1 MTRRLRIWWEV
12 MGLVLPG
19 SRGADHGADWAGWP
33 SAFHVGSTSPH
44 AKDGQDMTEHQDDH
58 RESVVKEPGHHLSE
72 SATREKR
79 PKGFLNP
86 RTIKL
91 FSFMTIS
98 ICIVG
103 SVFVSILA
111 IWDFTKSDVWY
122 RSLATLAVIA
132 IGTAIFAVV
141 NEKFGD

>member
-1 MTRRLRIWWEV
+1 LIE
-12 MGLVLPG
+12 
-19 SRGADHGADWAGWP
+19 
-33 SAFHVGSTSPH
+33 FNVGGTSPH
-44 AKDGQDMTEHQDDH
+44 VKDGQDMIEDHEDH
-58 RESVVKEPGHHLSE
+58 REPVVKEPVHRLSE
-72 SATREKR
+72 SAAREKR

-86 RTIKL
+86 RIIKL
-91 FSFMTIS
+91 FSFMTMS

-132 IGTAIFAVV
+132 IGTAIFALV

>member
-1 MTRRLRIWWEV
+1 MT
-12 MGLVLPG
+12 
-19 SRGADHGADWAGWP
+19 DH
-33 SAFHVGSTSPH
+33 H
-44 AKDGQDMTEHQDDH
+44 DDH
-58 RESVVKEPGHHLSE
+58 REAVVQEPGHCLHE
-72 SATREKR
+72 TPTREKQ

-91 FSFMTIS
+91 FSFTTIS

>member
-1 MTRRLRIWWEV
+1 MAAHVPYRE
-12 MGLVLPG
+12 
-19 SRGADHGADWAGWP
+19 HGTAP
-33 SAFHVGSTSPH
+33 
-44 AKDGQDMTEHQDDH
+44 KDGQGMTENQEEP
-58 RESVVKEPGHHLSE
+58 REPVGQEPEHHLSNT
-72 SATREKR
+72 TRKKR

-91 FSFMTIS
+91 FSFMTMS

-132 IGTAIFAVV
+132 IGTAIFAL
-141 NEKFGD
+141 

>member
-1 MTRRLRIWWEV
+1 
-12 MGLVLPG
+12 
-19 SRGADHGADWAGWP
+19 
-33 SAFHVGSTSPH
+33 
-44 AKDGQDMTEHQDDH
+44 MTEHQDDH
-58 RESVVKEPGHHLSE
+58 SGSVVQEPEHHLSK
-72 SATREKR
+72 SGAREKR

-86 RTIKL
+86 RTVKL
-91 FSFMTIS
+91 FSFMTMS

-111 IWDFTKSDVWY
+111 IWDFTKSDVWD

>member
-1 MTRRLRIWWEV
+1 
-12 MGLVLPG
+12 MGLTLAAEALMTG
-19 SRGADHGADWAGWP
+19 QNGLADWLI
-33 SAFHVGSTSPH
+33 AFTVGGTSTH
-44 AKDGQDMTEHQDDH
+44 AEDSQDMTEHQDDH
-58 RESVVKEPGHHLSE
+58 RESVVQEPGHLRSE
-72 SATREKR
+72 TATREKR

-91 FSFMTIS
+91 FSFMIIT

-141 NEKFGD
+141 NERFGD

>member
-1 MTRRLRIWWEV
+1 L
-12 MGLVLPG
+12 
-19 SRGADHGADWAGWP
+19 GWL
-33 SAFHVGSTSPH
+33 SACNVGGTAPP
-44 AKDGQDMTEHQDDH
+44 AKDGHDMTEHHEDH
-58 RESVVKEPGHHLSE
+58 RESIVQEPGHRLSE
-72 SATREKR
+72 TATRERR

-91 FSFMTIS
+91 FSFMIIS

>member
-1 MTRRLRIWWEV
+1 MT
-12 MGLVLPG
+12 
-19 SRGADHGADWAGWP
+19 DH
-33 SAFHVGSTSPH
+33 H
-44 AKDGQDMTEHQDDH
+44 DDH
-58 RESVVKEPGHHLSE
+58 REAVVQEPGRRLHDTP
-72 SATREKR
+72 TRETR
-79 PKGFLNP
+79 RKGFLNP

-91 FSFMTIS
+91 FSFTTIT

>member
-1 MTRRLRIWWEV
+1 
-12 MGLVLPG
+12 
-19 SRGADHGADWAGWP
+19 
-33 SAFHVGSTSPH
+33 
-44 AKDGQDMTEHQDDH
+44 MTEHQDDH
-58 RESVVKEPGHHLSE
+58 RESVGKAPEPHVRE
-72 SATREKR
+72 SAVREKQ

-91 FSFMTIS
+91 FSFVTMS

-132 IGTAIFAVV
+132 IGTLIFAVV

>member
-1 MTRRLRIWWEV
+1 
-12 MGLVLPG
+12 
-19 SRGADHGADWAGWP
+19 
-33 SAFHVGSTSPH
+33 
-44 AKDGQDMTEHQDDH
+44 MTEHH
-58 RESVVKEPGHHLSE
+58 EEPREPFVQEPGHHLNDT
-72 SATREKR
+72 APPGKR

-86 RTIKL
+86 RTVKL
-91 FSFMTIS
+91 FSFMTMS

-132 IGTAIFAVV
+132 IGTAIFALV

>member
-1 MTRRLRIWWEV
+1 
-12 MGLVLPG
+12 
-19 SRGADHGADWAGWP
+19 
-33 SAFHVGSTSPH
+33 
-44 AKDGQDMTEHQDDH
+44 MTEHHQDH
-58 RESVVKEPGHHLSE
+58 REPVVQEPGHRLHDTAS
-72 SATREKR
+72 REKR
-79 PKGFLNP
+79 PKGLLNP

-91 FSFMTIS
+91 FSFTTIS

-111 IWDFTKSDVWY
+111 IWDFTKTDVWY

>member
-1 MTRRLRIWWEV
+1 
-12 MGLVLPG
+12 
-19 SRGADHGADWAGWP
+19 
-33 SAFHVGSTSPH
+33 
-44 AKDGQDMTEHQDDH
+44 MTEHQDDH
-58 RESVVKEPGHHLSE
+58 RESVVQEPAPHLRE
-72 SATREKR
+72 SAAREKR

-91 FSFMTIS
+91 FSFMTMA

>member
-1 MTRRLRIWWEV
+1 MT
-12 MGLVLPG
+12 
-19 SRGADHGADWAGWP
+19 
-33 SAFHVGSTSPH
+33 
-44 AKDGQDMTEHQDDH
+44 DDH
-58 RESVVKEPGHHLSE
+58 DDYRDAVVQEPGHRLHE
-72 SATREKR
+72 PPTREKR

-91 FSFMTIS
+91 FSFTTIT

-111 IWDFTKSDVWY
+111 IWDFTKSGVWY
-122 RSLATLAVIA
+122 RCLATLAVIA

>member
-1 MTRRLRIWWEV
+1 
-12 MGLVLPG
+12 
-19 SRGADHGADWAGWP
+19 
-33 SAFHVGSTSPH
+33 
-44 AKDGQDMTEHQDDH
+44 MTEYQEDH
-58 RESVVKEPGHHLSE
+58 PESVVKEPGHRLSAT
-72 SATREKR
+72 ATREKR

-91 FSFMTIS
+91 FSFITIS
-98 ICIVG
+98 VCIVG
-103 SVFVSILA
+103 GVLVSILA

>member
-1 MTRRLRIWWEV
+1 
-12 MGLVLPG
+12 MGLALPG
-19 SRGADHGADWAGWP
+19 SRGSDHGADGAGWP
-33 SAFHVGSTSPH
+33 RAFHVGRTSLH

-58 RESVVKEPGHHLSE
+58 RESVVKEPEHHLSE
-72 SATREKR
+72 SAVREKR

-91 FSFMTIS
+91 FSFMTMS

-111 IWDFTKSDVWY
+111 IWDFTKRDVWY

-132 IGTAIFAVV
+132 IGTLIFAVV

>member
-1 MTRRLRIWWEV
+1 
-12 MGLVLPG
+12 
-19 SRGADHGADWAGWP
+19 
-33 SAFHVGSTSPH
+33 
-44 AKDGQDMTEHQDDH
+44 MTEHQDDH
-58 RESVVKEPGHHLSE
+58 RESVVREPEHHLSE
-72 SATREKR
+72 TATREKR

-91 FSFMTIS
+91 FSFTTIS

-111 IWDFTKSDVWY
+111 IWDFTKTDVWY

>member
-1 MTRRLRIWWEV
+1 
-12 MGLVLPG
+12 
-19 SRGADHGADWAGWP
+19 
-33 SAFHVGSTSPH
+33 
-44 AKDGQDMTEHQDDH
+44 MTEHQEDR
-58 RESVVKEPGHHLSE
+58 RESTVKEPAHRPNE
-72 SATREKR
+72 SVPPEKR

-91 FSFMTIS
+91 FSFMTMS
-98 ICIVG
+98 TCIVG

-132 IGTAIFAVV
+132 VGTLIFALV

>member
-1 MTRRLRIWWEV
+1 
-12 MGLVLPG
+12 
-19 SRGADHGADWAGWP
+19 
-33 SAFHVGSTSPH
+33 
-44 AKDGQDMTEHQDDH
+44 MTEHQEEPREPGV
-58 RESVVKEPGHHLSE
+58 RESEDHLSK
-72 SATREKR
+72 SAPRAKR

-86 RTIKL
+86 RTVKF
-91 FSFMTIS
+91 FSFMTMS

-132 IGTAIFAVV
+132 IGTAIFALV

>member
-1 MTRRLRIWWEV
+1 
-12 MGLVLPG
+12 MGLTLAAEALMTG
-19 SRGADHGADWAGWP
+19 QHGLADWLV
-33 SAFHVGSTSPH
+33 AFTVGGTSTH
-44 AKDGQDMTEHQDDH
+44 AKDSQDMTEHHDDH
-58 RESVVKEPGHHLSE
+58 REPVVQEPGHRRSE
-72 SATREKR
+72 TAAREKR

-91 FSFMTIS
+91 FSFMIIT

>member
-1 MTRRLRIWWEV
+1 
-12 MGLVLPG
+12 
-19 SRGADHGADWAGWP
+19 
-33 SAFHVGSTSPH
+33 
-44 AKDGQDMTEHQDDH
+44 MTEHQDDH
-58 RESVVKEPGHHLSE
+58 RESSMQEPGHRLSE
-72 SATREKR
+72 TATREKR
-79 PKGFLNP
+79 LKGFVNP

-91 FSFMTIS
+91 FSFMTMS

-111 IWDFTKSDVWY
+111 IWDFTKTDVWY

-132 IGTAIFAVV
+132 IGTAIFALV

>member
-1 MTRRLRIWWEV
+1 MTLGRV
-12 MGLVLPG
+12 AGDGLG
-19 SRGADHGADWAGWP
+19 RDRRGAHYGADRTGSPRACN
-33 SAFHVGSTSPH
+33 VGGTSPH
-44 AKDGQDMTEHQDDH
+44 AKDGQDMTERQDDH
-58 RESVVKEPGHHLSE
+58 RESVVQEPGHRLNDT
-72 SATREKR
+72 ATREKR

-86 RTIKL
+86 RTVKL
-91 FSFMTIS
+91 FSFMTMS

-132 IGTAIFAVV
+132 IGTAIFALV

>member
-1 MTRRLRIWWEV
+1 

-58 RESVVKEPGHHLSE
+58 RESGVKEPAPHLSE
-72 SATREKR
+72 SAAREKR

-86 RTIKL
+86 RTIKI
-91 FSFMTIS
+91 FSFMTMS

>member
-1 MTRRLRIWWEV
+1 
-12 MGLVLPG
+12 
-19 SRGADHGADWAGWP
+19 
-33 SAFHVGSTSPH
+33 
-44 AKDGQDMTEHQDDH
+44 MTEDQVDH

-72 SATREKR
+72 SAAREKR

-86 RTIKL
+86 RAIKL
-91 FSFMTIS
+91 FSFMTMS

>member
-1 MTRRLRIWWEV
+1 MTD
-12 MGLVLPG
+12 
-19 SRGADHGADWAGWP
+19 DH
-33 SAFHVGSTSPH
+33 
-44 AKDGQDMTEHQDDH
+44 DDH
-58 RESVVKEPGHHLSE
+58 REAVVQEPGHRLNE
-72 SATREKR
+72 TPARELR

-86 RTIKL
+86 RTIKF
-91 FSFMTIS
+91 FSFTIIS

>member
-1 MTRRLRIWWEV
+1 
-12 MGLVLPG
+12 
-19 SRGADHGADWAGWP
+19 
-33 SAFHVGSTSPH
+33 
-44 AKDGQDMTEHQDDH
+44 MTEHQEDH
-58 RESVVKEPGHHLSE
+58 GEPIEKEPRHRLGE
-72 SATREKR
+72 SATQEKR

-111 IWDFTKSDVWY
+111 IWDFTKTDVWY

-132 IGTAIFAVV
+132 IATAIFAVV

>member
-1 MTRRLRIWWEV
+1 MVALAIAVTTAITVRIGQAGRRV
-12 MGLVLPG
+12 ANGG
-19 SRGADHGADWAGWP
+19 
-33 SAFHVGSTSPH
+33 TSPSV
-44 AKDGQDMTEHQDDH
+44 KDGEDMTEDHEDH
-58 RESVVKEPGHHLSE
+58 RESVVPGPGHRLGE
-72 SATREKR
+72 GAAREQR

-86 RTIKL
+86 RTVKL
-91 FSFMTIS
+91 FSFVTMS

-132 IGTAIFAVV
+132 LGTAIFAVV

>member
-1 MTRRLRIWWEV
+1 MTEYHEDHHEPVVNEPGRRLNETPTL
-12 MGLVLPG
+12 G
-19 SRGADHGADWAGWP
+19 
-33 SAFHVGSTSPH
+33 
-44 AKDGQDMTEHQDDH
+44 
-58 RESVVKEPGHHLSE
+58 
-72 SATREKR
+72 KR

-86 RTIKL
+86 RAIKL
-91 FSFMTIS
+91 FSFITMS

-132 IGTAIFAVV
+132 IGTAIFAEV

>member
-1 MTRRLRIWWEV
+1 
-12 MGLVLPG
+12 
-19 SRGADHGADWAGWP
+19 
-33 SAFHVGSTSPH
+33 
-44 AKDGQDMTEHQDDH
+44 MTEHQDDH
-58 RESVVKEPGHHLSE
+58 RESVVKEPAPHLSE

-91 FSFMTIS
+91 FSFMTMS

>member
-1 MTRRLRIWWEV
+1 MTNHHDEQREAVVQEPRHSLNETASRETRRR
-12 MGLVLPG
+12 
-19 SRGADHGADWAGWP
+19 
-33 SAFHVGSTSPH
+33 
-44 AKDGQDMTEHQDDH
+44 
-58 RESVVKEPGHHLSE
+58 
-72 SATREKR
+72 
-79 PKGFLNP
+79 GFLNP

-91 FSFMTIS
+91 FSFTTIS

>member
-1 MTRRLRIWWEV
+1 MN
-12 MGLVLPG
+12 
-19 SRGADHGADWAGWP
+19 
-33 SAFHVGSTSPH
+33 VGGTSLH
-44 AKDGQDMTEHQDDH
+44 AKDQQEMTEHHDDH
-58 RESVVKEPGHHLSE
+58 RESVGHDPGHRLNE
-72 SATREKR
+72 TPTREKR

-91 FSFMTIS
+91 FSFATIS

-111 IWDFTKSDVWY
+111 IWDFTKTDVWY

-132 IGTAIFAVV
+132 IGTAIFAVM

>member
-1 MTRRLRIWWEV
+1 MTNHHDDR
-12 MGLVLPG
+12 
-19 SRGADHGADWAGWP
+19 RGAIMQEAG
-33 SAFHVGSTSPH
+33 SSLNETN
-44 AKDGQDMTEHQDDH
+44 
-58 RESVVKEPGHHLSE
+58 
-72 SATREKR
+72 TREKR
-79 PKGFLNP
+79 PKGLLNP

-91 FSFMTIS
+91 FSFTTIS

-111 IWDFTKSDVWY
+111 IWDFTKTDVWY

>member
-1 MTRRLRIWWEV
+1 M
-12 MGLVLPG
+12 
-19 SRGADHGADWAGWP
+19 S
-33 SAFHVGSTSPH
+33 
-44 AKDGQDMTEHQDDH
+44 EHQDDH
-58 RESVVKEPGHHLSE
+58 RESMMQESEDHLSK
-72 SATREKR
+72 SAPRENR

-86 RTIKL
+86 RTVKL
-91 FSFMTIS
+91 FSFMTMS

>member
-1 MTRRLRIWWEV
+1 
-12 MGLVLPG
+12 
-19 SRGADHGADWAGWP
+19 
-33 SAFHVGSTSPH
+33 
-44 AKDGQDMTEHQDDH
+44 MTEHHDDH
-58 RESVVKEPGHHLSE
+58 RDAVVQEPGRRLNE
-72 SATREKR
+72 TPTREPR
-79 PKGFLNP
+79 RKGFLNP

-91 FSFMTIS
+91 FSFMIITV
-98 ICIVG
+98 CIVG

>member
-1 MTRRLRIWWEV
+1 MTEYHEDYHEPVVHEPGRRLNE
-12 MGLVLPG
+12 
-19 SRGADHGADWAGWP
+19 
-33 SAFHVGSTSPH
+33 T
-44 AKDGQDMTEHQDDH
+44 
-58 RESVVKEPGHHLSE
+58 LS
-72 SATREKR
+72 SGKR

-86 RTIKL
+86 RAIKL
-91 FSFMTIS
+91 FSFITMS

>member
-1 MTRRLRIWWEV
+1 
-12 MGLVLPG
+12 
-19 SRGADHGADWAGWP
+19 
-33 SAFHVGSTSPH
+33 
-44 AKDGQDMTEHQDDH
+44 MTEHQEDH
-58 RESVVKEPGHHLSE
+58 GEPVEKERGHRLGETAS
-72 SATREKR
+72 REKR

-111 IWDFTKSDVWY
+111 IWDFTKTDVWY

-132 IGTAIFAVV
+132 IATAIFAVV